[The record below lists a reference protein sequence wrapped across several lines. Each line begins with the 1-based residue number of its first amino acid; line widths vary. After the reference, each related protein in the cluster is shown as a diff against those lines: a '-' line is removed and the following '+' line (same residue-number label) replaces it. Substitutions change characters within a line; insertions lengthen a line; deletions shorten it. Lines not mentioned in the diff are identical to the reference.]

1 MTEFWM
7 SDAYNRGY
15 RRMFT
20 TLITIDNAYFT
31 NAFFRYIRNEF
42 SKFKNYEMWT
52 LGVNIP
58 DFRKKFLNDF
68 KTLQDQFDSIYG
80 EGDSMLTIIEKQLQL
95 CNSYRPL
102 IKNLQESN
110 EVTTLI
116 NNLTTKLLVLK
127 LTGDLKKDVAKLTN
141 RIDDLEQKLNR

>member
-1 MTEFWM
+1 M
-7 SDAYNRGY
+7 
-15 RRMFT
+15 
-20 TLITIDNAYFT
+20 
-31 NAFFRYIRNEF
+31 
-42 SKFKNYEMWT
+42 
-52 LGVNIP
+52 NIP

-127 LTGDLKKDVAKLTN
+127 LTGDLKKDVTKLTN

>member
-1 MTEFWM
+1 M
-7 SDAYNRGY
+7 
-15 RRMFT
+15 
-20 TLITIDNAYFT
+20 
-31 NAFFRYIRNEF
+31 
-42 SKFKNYEMWT
+42 
-52 LGVNIP
+52 NIP

-68 KTLQDQFDSIYG
+68 KTLQEQFDSICG
-80 EGDSMLTIIEKQLQL
+80 EGDSMLAIIEKQLQL
-95 CNSYRPL
+95 CNTYRPL

-127 LTGDLKKDVAKLTN
+127 LTGDLKKDVTKLTN

>member
-1 MTEFWM
+1 M
-7 SDAYNRGY
+7 
-15 RRMFT
+15 
-20 TLITIDNAYFT
+20 
-31 NAFFRYIRNEF
+31 
-42 SKFKNYEMWT
+42 
-52 LGVNIP
+52 NIP

-68 KTLQDQFDSIYG
+68 KTLQDQFDSAYG
-80 EGDSMLTIIEKQLQL
+80 EGDSMLAIIEKQLQL
-95 CNSYRPL
+95 CNAYRPL

-110 EVTTLI
+110 EITTLI

>member
-1 MTEFWM
+1 
-7 SDAYNRGY
+7 
-15 RRMFT
+15 
-20 TLITIDNAYFT
+20 
-31 NAFFRYIRNEF
+31 
-42 SKFKNYEMWT
+42 
-52 LGVNIP
+52 VNIP

-127 LTGDLKKDVAKLTN
+127 LTGDLKKDVTKLTN

>member
-1 MTEFWM
+1 M
-7 SDAYNRGY
+7 
-15 RRMFT
+15 
-20 TLITIDNAYFT
+20 
-31 NAFFRYIRNEF
+31 
-42 SKFKNYEMWT
+42 
-52 LGVNIP
+52 NIP

-68 KTLQDQFDSIYG
+68 KTLQDQFDSAYG

-95 CNSYRPL
+95 CNTYRPL

-127 LTGDLKKDVAKLTN
+127 LTGDLKKDVTKLTN